1 MYFLCFYLFLKPSLK
16 KQIPRAKIM
25 CIHNKLVVR
34 KAILMFTVKQ
44 SVIYDWSPNLFMCL
58 SIVITKI
65 DWKVFQWSRA
75 SSFTNFMDP
84 PTPMLVCY
92 HVS

>member
-1 MYFLCFYLFLKPSLK
+1 
-16 KQIPRAKIM
+16 
-25 CIHNKLVVR
+25 
-34 KAILMFTVKQ
+34 MFTVKQ

-92 HVS
+92 HVSQTPISSLISNFLGLEPMKHVDVFLNNRWNKTK